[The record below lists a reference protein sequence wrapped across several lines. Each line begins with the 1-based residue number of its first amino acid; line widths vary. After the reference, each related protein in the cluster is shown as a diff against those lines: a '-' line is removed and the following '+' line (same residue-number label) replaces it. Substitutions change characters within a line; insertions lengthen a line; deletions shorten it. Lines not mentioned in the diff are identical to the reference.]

1 MRIQQVTAHAF
12 GPLVGETL
20 EFAEGVTVIVGDN
33 ESAKSSWHAAIFAS
47 LCGRR
52 RGKGRPREDEQRFA
66 DLHKPWDREDWLVS
80 AEVVLDD
87 GRHIE
92 LRQDLAGKV
101 DCHAVDL
108 DIGEDVSA
116 QVMRDGVPD
125 AARWLGLDRS
135 SFVATACVEQAQM
148 LRVRGEA
155 DGLQQYLQRAAASA
169 GTDTTVAAALEQ
181 IALFEREHVGLDRA
195 NATKP
200 LRCAIREMQDAE
212 RKLAAARQGHE
223 QYLGLAVQA
232 DELREAAQR
241 ADAVVRAHE
250 AAYAALQARKLA
262 HDARCAATLQES
274 VGETSP
280 ASIAE
285 DEALARRV
293 AGALTAWR
301 TRPVEPV
308 LSGPATDELQEKLNA
323 LPFSPQG
330 DLAVHDSV
338 LQAAER
344 LQRTDSQLQQHDT
357 DRPMQPK
364 AAQNIAATNDE
375 LIDLARTLEASLPKV
390 DPNLVSEEERARQE
404 LDGVR
409 ANARTANLMLV
420 AAGAATA
427 AGIVLLVS
435 VSPVAGLIVLA
446 AAVAMIGFG
455 LYRRRAGQLDAAVR
469 RHADVQAE
477 LNQCQRQVADAAQ
490 RQDDAVRR
498 CQQLGVDPDAQALRR
513 LGSERVRAASYDDDL
528 RQWAA
533 RHRELETE
541 LGSAASALSAALS
554 ARGHQVASA
563 GPDDLAVAVQNYHGY
578 RAACNERAGQAAE
591 AKQREPLQ
599 AQLEARRQEEQRADQ
614 DRQKRADAARQVTE
628 AATACGLAADS
639 ADTSASALTKWSAE
653 RSTQMEQAAAAQ
665 EEWIELQSLLNGRS
679 LQQLQKEA
687 VSATQRAETLAKGV
701 SPELLRAADPATA
714 DEQLPALRAEATESA
729 TQAADAS
736 GDLRRFAG
744 SVVSVAEAEEA
755 VELAGA
761 ELDRVKQLQ
770 EVLTLTRGYLENAQ
784 ARVHRDIAPILAAT
798 VKQWLPTLTAD
809 RYTDVMVNPTT
820 LRVEVC
826 GPTRR
831 WRTADLLSYGTAEQ
845 VYLLLRVALA
855 DHLTKNHDTCPLIL
869 DDVTVHADS
878 ARTREILNLLL
889 KIAEHRQVIVFT
901 QEAQVAAWARDHL
914 TGPRNT
920 VQTLSPVSAS

>member
-1 MRIQQVTAHAF
+1 MRIQKVTAHAF

-20 EFAEGVTVIVGDN
+20 ELAEGVTVVVGDN

-116 QVMRDGVPD
+116 QVMEDGAPD
-125 AARWLGLDRS
+125 AARWLGLDRA

-169 GTDTTVAAALEQ
+169 GTDTTVAAALER

-200 LRCAIREMQDAE
+200 LRCAIREVQDAE
-212 RKLAAARQGHE
+212 RKLAEARHGHE

-232 DELREAAQR
+232 DELRAAAQR
-241 ADAVVRAHE
+241 ADAGVRAHE

-262 HDARCAATLQES
+262 DDARCAATLQES
-274 VGETSP
+274 VGETPP

-285 DEALARRV
+285 DDALARRV

-301 TRPVEPV
+301 TRPAEPV

-323 LPFSPQG
+323 LPFPPQG

-344 LQRTDSQLQQHDT
+344 LQRADSQLQQHDT

-390 DPNLVSEEERARQE
+390 DPDLVSEEEGARQG
-404 LDGVR
+404 LDAVR
-409 ANARTANLMLV
+409 ANARTANLMLL
-420 AAGAATA
+420 AAGVATA
-427 AGIVLLVS
+427 AGIILLVS

-490 RQDDAVRR
+490 RRDDAVRR

-513 LGSERVRAASYDDDL
+513 IASERVRAASYDDDL

-533 RHRELETE
+533 RHRELETG

-563 GPDDLAVAVQNYHGY
+563 GPDDLAVAVQSY
-578 RAACNERAGQAAE
+578 RSAACNERAGQAAE

-599 AQLEARRQEEQRADQ
+599 AQLEARSEEEQRADQ
-614 DRQKRADAARQVTE
+614 DRQKRADATRQVTE
-628 AATACGLAADS
+628 AAAACGLVADS
-639 ADTSASALTKWSAE
+639 ADTSANALMKWSAE

-665 EEWIELQSLLNGRS
+665 EEWIQLQSLLNGRS

-687 VSATQRAETLAKGV
+687 ANATQRAETLAKGA
-701 SPELLRAADPATA
+701 SPELLKAANPATA
-714 DEQLPALRAEATESA
+714 DEQLPALRAEATDSA
-729 TQAADAS
+729 TRAADAS
-736 GDLRRFAG
+736 GDLRRFAR
-744 SVVSVAEAEEA
+744 SVVSVAEAEET
-755 VELAGA
+755 VELAVA
-761 ELDRVKQLQ
+761 ELDRVKQMQ
-770 EVLTLTRGYLENAQ
+770 AVLTLTRGYLEHAQ